1 MGRLEIF
8 IWIVLIS
15 ACVAIV
21 VGAIAGL
28 IGMAVEVWEP
38 EFARLKARLRS
49 FLEAKA

>member
-1 MGRLEIF
+1 MGRLEII

-28 IGMAVEVWEP
+28 IGMAVEAWEP
-38 EFARLKARLRS
+38 EFARLKARLRAS
-49 FLEAKA
+49 REAR